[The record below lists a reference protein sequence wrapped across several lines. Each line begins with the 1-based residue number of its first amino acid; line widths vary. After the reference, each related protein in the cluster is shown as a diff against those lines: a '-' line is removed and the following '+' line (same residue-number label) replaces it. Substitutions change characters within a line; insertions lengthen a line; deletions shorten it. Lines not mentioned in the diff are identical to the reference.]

1 MIAGIAD
8 RLAALRR
15 DIDAELRAC
24 GRAPGSVRI
33 LGVSKK
39 QPVEAILEAAQAG
52 LDAVGENY
60 VQEAKAKFDALR
72 HGQGDTAAL
81 QKHFIGHVQTNKARA
96 IAELFDV
103 VQSVDRVD
111 AARALGL
118 AAAKLG
124 KRLGVLVQ
132 LNISP
137 AERFGASPDEA
148 QRIVEEIAAQ
158 PSLALDGVMA
168 IGPVTSDRDEI
179 SQAFALAAKTFA
191 QIGGRTLSIGMSGD
205 WREAVRA
212 GSTMVRIGTA
222 LFGER
227 RYESK

>member
-8 RLAALRR
+8 RFAALRR
-15 DIDAELRAC
+15 DIDAELLAC
-24 GRAPGSVRI
+24 GRAPGTVRI

-39 QPVEAILEAAQAG
+39 QPVEAILEAARAG
-52 LDAVGENY
+52 LDAIGENY
-60 VQEAKAKFDALR
+60 VQEAKAKFAALR
-72 HGQGDTAAL
+72 QAQGDTRRL
-81 QKHFIGHVQTNKARA
+81 QKHFIGHVQTNKAKA

-103 VQSVDRVD
+103 VQSVDRADV
-111 AARALGL
+111 ARALGS

-124 KRLGVLVQ
+124 KPLTVLVQ

-137 AERFGASPDEA
+137 MERFGATPDEA
-148 QRIVEEIAAQ
+148 RRIVEEIEAQ
-158 PSLALDGVMA
+158 PSLTLEGVMA
-168 IGPVTSDRDEI
+168 IGPITSDSGEI
-179 SQAFALAAKTFA
+179 SRAFALAAKTFA

-227 RYESK
+227 RYDT

>member
-1 MIAGIAD
+1 MISSIAG

-15 DIDAELRAC
+15 DLDGELRAC
-24 GRAPGSVRI
+24 GRVPGSAKM

-39 QPVEAILEAAQAG
+39 QPVEAIVEAARAG
-52 LDAVGENY
+52 LDAIGENY
-60 VQEAKAKFDALR
+60 VQEAKAKFALLR
-72 HGQGDTAAL
+72 RAQDDTDVL
-81 QKHFIGHVQTNKARA
+81 QKHFIGHVQTNKAKA
-96 IAELFDV
+96 IVELFDV

-111 AARALGL
+111 AARALGS

-124 KRLGVLVQ
+124 KRLIVLVQ

-137 AERFGASPDEA
+137 AERFGALPEDVPRVAEA
-148 QRIVEEIAAQ
+148 IAAEPALQ
-158 PSLALDGVMA
+158 LDGVMA

-179 SQAFALAAKTFA
+179 SRAFALAAKTFDV
-191 QIGGRTLSIGMSGD
+191 IGGRTLSIGMSGD

-227 RYESK
+227 RYDT

>member
-1 MIAGIAD
+1 MIAGIAE

-15 DIDAELRAC
+15 DIDEELRAC
-24 GRAPGSVRI
+24 GRARGSVRI

-39 QPVEAILEAAQAG
+39 QPVEAIVEAAHAG
-52 LDAVGENY
+52 LDAIGENY
-60 VQEAKAKFDALR
+60 VQEAKAKFALIPS
-72 HGQGDTAAL
+72 GM
-81 QKHFIGHVQTNKARA
+81 QKHFIGHFQTNKAKA
-96 IAELFDV
+96 IAELFDF

-118 AAAKLG
+118 AAAKAG
-124 KRLGVLVQ
+124 KQLTVLVQ
-132 LNISP
+132 VNISP
-137 AERFGASPDEA
+137 AERFGVSLEEA
-148 QRIVEEIAAQ
+148 PRVAEAIAAQ

-168 IGPVTSDRDEI
+168 IGPVTADRAEI
-179 SQAFALAAKTFA
+179 SRAFETAAKTFA
-191 QIGGRTLSIGMSGD
+191 EIGGRTLSIGMSGD

-227 RYESK
+227 RYDT

>member
-1 MIAGIAD
+1 MTSTIAE

-15 DIDAELRAC
+15 ELDDELRAC
-24 GRAPGSVRI
+24 GRGPGSVRI

-39 QPVEAILEAAQAG
+39 QPVEAIVEAAHAG
-52 LDAVGENY
+52 LDAIGENY
-60 VQEAKAKFDALR
+60 VQEAKMKFAVLR
-72 HGQGDTAAL
+72 RAQDDTV
-81 QKHFIGHVQTNKARA
+81 QKHFIGHVQTNKAKA

-111 AARALGL
+111 AARALGS
-118 AAAKLG
+118 AAEKMG
-124 KRLGVLVQ
+124 KRLSVLVQ

-137 AERFGASPDEA
+137 AERFGASPEDALRVAEA
-148 QRIVEEIAAQ
+148 IAAQ
-158 PSLALDGVMA
+158 PALALDGVMA
-168 IGPVTSDRDEI
+168 IGPVTSNRGEI
-179 SQAFALAAKTFA
+179 SRAFELAAKTFA
-191 QIGGRTLSIGMSGD
+191 FIGGRTLSIGMSGD

-227 RYESK
+227 RYDT